1 MPVTVQLNS
10 QILQKTNEHFLVF
23 RKCLWLLNF
32 SADILK
38 HHHKSNSY
46 YNQAIPGASNSKLI
60 FGHFQTQI
68 IQSIGLGGP
77 PRRRALPLL
86 PFFLPPEDPLTVVAA
101 KAAANASPR
110 LVGWE
115 GIKS

>member
-1 MPVTVQLNS
+1 MTLEFFGQHLKAPSAVQLLS
-10 QILQKTNEHFLVF
+10 QSSHSWCMHPTQNLFLATF
-23 RKCLWLLNF
+23 K
-32 SADILK
+32 
-38 HHHKSNSY
+38 
-46 YNQAIPGASNSKLI
+46 PKLPCW
-60 FGHFQTQI
+60 QY

-110 LVGWE
+110 LVGC
-115 GIKS
+115 GGGTYPSGS